1 MKDAENDKNVRTDD
15 SFFPLVNPSDR
26 IQTGME
32 DEDFKESK
40 PDGITAD
47 QLSSETADAAK
58 KFVQRDYNFTDFH
71 QGLYSDQYYW
81 SERFEQELEYDIVQ
95 DYNWN

>member
-1 MKDAENDKNVRTDD
+1 
-15 SFFPLVNPSDR
+15 
-26 IQTGME
+26 ME

-58 KFVQRDYNFTDFH
+58 KFV
-71 QGLYSDQYYW
+71 
-81 SERFEQELEYDIVQ
+81 
-95 DYNWN
+95 